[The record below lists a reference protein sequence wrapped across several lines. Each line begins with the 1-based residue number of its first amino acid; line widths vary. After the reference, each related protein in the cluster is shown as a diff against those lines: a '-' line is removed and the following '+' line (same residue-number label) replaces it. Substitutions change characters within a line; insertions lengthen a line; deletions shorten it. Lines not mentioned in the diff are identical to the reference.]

1 MVVQSKTRRALAMIV
16 LTMTIFISCAEVA
29 IVVPA
34 RSSTLTVT
42 LA

>member
-1 MVVQSKTRRALAMIV
+1 MIVQSKIRRALAMII
-16 LTMTIFISCAEVA
+16 LTVTIFISWAEVA

-34 RSSTLTVT
+34 RSYTLSVT